1 MRVSCGGIYRG
12 FLARWVGVA
21 AFQFALRIWDEIV
34 SHRLTP
40 TTPASSWFPSL
51 QPLSTLRLGFV

>member
-40 TTPASSWFPSL
+40 TMPVSSWFPSL
-51 QPLSTLRLGFV
+51 